1 MKQPPHPLLQSRS
14 SFSYLWER
22 AGVRGL
28 FLISLFICMGC
39 LSACHKTQTDNQQS
53 IIFKV
58 EAKPLV
64 NTLYYSG
71 NLLPEDQVSVISP
84 NDGVVVMQKFN
95 YGQIVQAGQPLFV
108 IDSSKQAQDFQ
119 QALSE
124 YLKAKETLNNT
135 QANWKNTQSL
145 YTKGLVSRNEFT
157 QAKSDY
163 YVNELSFIQAQQQLQ
178 QAVRF
183 YHTDKNIF
191 ALSIED
197 IHGISEELKATDAL
211 KNITINA
218 PASGV
223 ALFPASTSNSSSDT
237 GQQKVS
243 LGSEVKQSQLLLT
256 IGHPDGL
263 SIKVQ
268 ANQTDINQLH
278 TGLPAI
284 VTSIAF
290 PNITLQGYIS
300 SMDMQATTDSNNMP
314 VFNMVIVIPKLDEA
328 AKKVV
333 KIGMSAKVEIDITS
347 SAQMTIPI
355 SAVSQV
361 NGHSVVTKIVD
372 GKKITQS
379 IETGQTTSD
388 SVVVTKGLKSGDE
401 IVSGH

>member
-1 MKQPPHPLLQSRS
+1 MLKQ
-14 SFSYLWER
+14 
-22 AGVRGL
+22 L
-28 FLISLFICMGC
+28 FLILLFACMGC
-39 LSACHKTQTDNQQS
+39 LSACHKMEADNQHAMT
-53 IIFKV
+53 FKV
-58 EAKPLV
+58 EAKSLT

-95 YGQIVQAGQPLFV
+95 YGQVVQAGQPLFV

-183 YHTDKNIF
+183 YHSDKNIF

-197 IHGISEELKATDAL
+197 VHGISEELKATDAL

-223 ALFPASTSNSSSDT
+223 ALFPPSTSSSAADT

-268 ANQTDINQLH
+268 ANQTDINQLR

-284 VTSIAF
+284 VTSVAF
-290 PNITLQGYIS
+290 PDITLHGYIS
-300 SMDMQATTDSNNMP
+300 NMDMQATTDSNNMP
-314 VFNMVIVIPKLDEA
+314 VFNMVIVIPKLDAA

-333 KIGMSAKVEIDITS
+333 KIGMSAKVEVDITS
-347 SAQMTIPI
+347 SAQITIPI
-355 SAVSQV
+355 SAVYQMA
-361 NGHSVVTKIVD
+361 GHSVVTKIVD
-372 GKKITQS
+372 GKKITQT